1 MISTTTTMRPFR
13 SLFLLLLSCCV
24 VHRQRG
30 WCHAGPTAEPTKQPT
45 KSPTDLPTRFP
56 TAVPSSAPSDA
67 CNVDATPPDL
77 TCPTTTVTLLGLA
90 TSAVALPGLVSRADT
105 DDACGISSFTQVP
118 TAGTMMAVNTTTL
131 VNVTSVDFKGNTN
144 ECTIRV
150 QVIPS
155 TLLYQTTFLIQGKRS
170 EAQQRSF
177 VVPTNATLPG
187 EGVIHA
193 ITGTLN
199 KNLYYYSEVVRG
211 VLVQKGANAT
221 EPDVAVTPRL
231 LIQWRRKE
239 AVYAFDDEAQFV
251 PFAND
256 TTFTLDMSS
265 NDIEA
270 PYTVTYRVY
279 GQRTS

>member
-1 MISTTTTMRPFR
+1 MISKTTMRPFR
-13 SLFLLLLSCCV
+13 WSLFLLLLSCCV
-24 VHRQRG
+24 VHRRRG
-30 WCHAGPTAEPTKQPT
+30 WCHAGPTAAPT
-45 KSPTDLPTRFP
+45 KSPTDLPTRYP
-56 TAVPSSAPSDA
+56 TAAPSSAPTDA

-77 TCPTTTVTLLGLA
+77 TCPTSTVTLLGLA
-90 TSAVALPGLVSRADT
+90 ASAVALPDLVSRADT

-118 TAGTMMAVNTTTL
+118 TAGTMLSVNTTTL
-131 VNVTSVDFKGNTN
+131 VNVTAVDFRGNTN

-150 QVIPS
+150 QVLPS
-155 TLLYQTTFLIQGKRS
+155 TLLYQTTFLIQGKRA

-177 VVPTNATLPG
+177 VVPTNATFSG
-187 EGVIHA
+187 GGVIHA

-199 KNLYYYSEVVRG
+199 NNLYYYSEVVRAG
-211 VLVQKGANAT
+211 LVQKGANAT

-231 LIQWRRKE
+231 LIQWRRKD

-256 TTFTLDMSS
+256 TVFSLDMSS

-270 PYTVTYRVY
+270 PYTVTYQVY
-279 GQRTS
+279 GQRTL